1 MLNTDRSVIPPTN
14 AAVDQISF
22 CADNT
27 QSGITKGSRSIDPD
41 RPRRLL
47 RLAFVRET
55 ADKDEAEDK
64 VARVIKWPTIRKVLG
79 EGV

>member
-1 MLNTDRSVIPPTN
+1 MPPTN

-22 CADNT
+22 CANNT

-47 RLAFVRET
+47 RLAFVCET
-55 ADKDEAEDK
+55 ADKDEAE
-64 VARVIKWPTIRKVLG
+64 VARVIKWRTIRKVLG